1 MVSMR
6 CWMHPITTMQ
16 NDFIRTQEKQHNFQ
30 DNYIIFM
37 IFQVLEKSHFFET
50 PGFLSKPRL
59 FWGDLRFHGIL
70 KLLIYIY
77 INQSCTKHHHTYP
90 DTLLR
95 GLQLQGLPHSI
106 GFYRGYNNGYRLSM
120 AVPKKTLHPLLP
132 CMGAVEAGVFS
143 GPLSKSVKSPHL
155 QMICPSKNCRG
166 FPIAMFDYRRVSDV
180 QPHDGH
186 ISLPALQWRQG
197 SICPS
202 CGRGRMHS
210 GGEHEW
216 QMQRPH
222 LRQWCFLRSNQKS
235 AWVMWQVQRHT
246 GDAHLNG
253 GVFFWGNEA

>member
-37 IFQVLEKSHFFET
+37 IFQVLEKSHFF
-50 PGFLSKPRL
+50 SKPRVFFRNPVFSEGTYVFMGSWS
-59 FWGDLRFHGIL
+59 FWY
-70 KLLIYIY
+70 IYIY
-77 INQSCTKHHHTYP
+77 IYKNQSCTKHHHTYP

-132 CMGAVEAGVFS
+132 CMGAVETGVFS

-166 FPIAMFDYRRVSDV
+166 FPIAMFDYWRVSDV
-180 QPHDGH
+180 QTPRRSH
-186 ISLPALQWRQG
+186 ISTRLAMATRLHMPKLRKGSHALGWWTRMTNAATTFAAMMLP
-197 SICPS
+197 
-202 CGRGRMHS
+202 
-210 GGEHEW
+210 
-216 QMQRPH
+216 
-222 LRQWCFLRSNQKS
+222 
-235 AWVMWQVQRHT
+235 
-246 GDAHLNG
+246 
-253 GVFFWGNEA
+253 

>member
-1 MVSMR
+1 MILYAHRRNNTISKT
-6 CWMHPITTMQ
+6 ITSFSWFSKFWK
-16 NDFIRTQEKQHNFQ
+16 NH
-30 DNYIIFM
+30 IF
-37 IFQVLEKSHFFET
+37 
-50 PGFLSKPRL
+50 SKPRVFFRNPVFSEGTYVFMGSWS
-59 FWGDLRFHGIL
+59 FWY
-70 KLLIYIY
+70 IYIY
-77 INQSCTKHHHTYP
+77 KNQSCTKHHHTYP

-132 CMGAVEAGVFS
+132 CMGAVETGVFS

>member
-1 MVSMR
+1 
-6 CWMHPITTMQ
+6 
-16 NDFIRTQEKQHNFQ
+16 
-30 DNYIIFM
+30 
-37 IFQVLEKSHFFET
+37 
-50 PGFLSKPRL
+50 
-59 FWGDLRFHGIL
+59 
-70 KLLIYIY
+70 
-77 INQSCTKHHHTYP
+77 
-90 DTLLR
+90 
-95 GLQLQGLPHSI
+95 
-106 GFYRGYNNGYRLSM
+106 
-120 AVPKKTLHPLLP
+120 
-132 CMGAVEAGVFS
+132 
-143 GPLSKSVKSPHL
+143 
-155 QMICPSKNCRG
+155 
-166 FPIAMFDYRRVSDV
+166 MFDYRRVSDV

-253 GVFFWGNEA
+253 GVFFWGNEAKPIPSTLFWGISSILVYRLPTVTHYYCTIPYLLNVLLIRELNHGQSLPTHQANTLDVF